1 MNTLDRYLASTFFK
15 NFITSLILLSV
26 LFYFPGLLDE
36 ILENAFSRNQIFYH
50 SILGIPEIIRQMIPS
65 ATLMGTI
72 LTLSSFSRTS
82 ELIAYYSVG
91 CGLNRITAVL
101 LSMVFMICCLSL
113 IIEDRI
119 LPPLYRKRQLYYYR
133 EMKKKTDFY
142 LDIKQQKIWYRSKNL
157 IYNIK
162 NFDSK
167 TNMISGMTVYTFDSD
182 FSLIQVIDAEKAKYE
197 NEGWTLLSGTVT
209 IFSEKS
215 EFPLTERFVEKSLVI
230 PEKPLDFQEIE
241 KEAVGLRFKEL
252 LRYIRKVSASGTDTR
267 TYWVNFHS
275 RLSLSFIPL
284 MMCLVGVPFSV
295 RGRREGGIARDLLN
309 CMAVIFFYWILNSVC
324 IAFATSGKLSPIV
337 GAWLPT
343 VLFGLVGFSLL
354 TLKNRR

>member
-15 NFITSLILLSV
+15 NFLTSLVLLSV
-26 LFYFPGLLDE
+26 LFYFPSLLDD
-36 ILENAFSRNQIFYH
+36 ILENAYPKGQIFYH

-72 LTLSSFSRTS
+72 LTLSGFSRTS

-91 CGLNRITAVL
+91 CGLKRMTAVL
-101 LSMVFMICCLSL
+101 LSMVFMVCCLSL
-113 IIEDRI
+113 IIEDRV
-119 LPPLYRKRQLYYYR
+119 LPPLYRKRQLYFYR
-133 EMKKKTDFY
+133 EMKKKSDFY

-167 TNMISGMTVYTFDSD
+167 TNKIMGMTVYTFDQD
-182 FSLIQVIDAEKAKYE
+182 FNLVQVIDAEGAKYDKG
-197 NEGWTLLSGTVT
+197 GWTLLNGTVT
-209 IFSEKS
+209 LFSEKS
-215 EFPLTERFVEKSLVI
+215 EFPLTEKFKEKSLVI
-230 PEKPLDFQEIE
+230 AEKPLDFQEIE

-252 LRYIRKVSASGTDTR
+252 LKYIRKISAAGTDTR
-267 TYWVNFHS
+267 IYWVNFHS

-295 RGRREGGIARDLLN
+295 RGRREGGIALDLVH
-309 CMAVIFFYWILNSVC
+309 CMGVIFIYWMANSVF
-324 IAFATSGKLSPIV
+324 IALATSGRLPAAV
-337 GAWLPT
+337 GAWMPT
-343 VLFGLVGFSLL
+343 LLFGVLGAVLLSL
-354 TLKNRR
+354 KIRR